1 MWKLVGKGTAWG
13 LGLGLMV
20 GTAMA
25 GAPGA
30 LVGGTFGL
38 TLGAGLM
45 ALFVVGGALSSRY
58 PWNARRLSFDCPHS
72 RRHVDAVMLQN
83 ADSRRVFEVD
93 SCSVF
98 DPPRNVR
105 CAKRCIDDLN
115 GCADPAARGLG

>member
-1 MWKLVGKGTAWG
+1 MWKHLGKGMAWG

-30 LVGGTFGL
+30 LIGGL
-38 TLGAGLM
+38 AGLS
-45 ALFVVGGALSSRY
+45 LGLVVMTLLLAGGALSSHF
-58 PWNARRLSFDCPHS
+58 PWQAKRLSFDCEHS
-72 RRHVDAVMLQN
+72 HRHVDAVVREN
-83 ADSRRVFEVD
+83 ADSRRFFDVH

-98 DPPRNVR
+98 NPPQDVR

-115 GCADPAARGLG
+115 CRQDQAKAV